1 MAQNVRIKEMEDY
14 IKKIGELLNVVYK
27 KISEV
32 ESKVN
37 SLEAEITKLKGEIV
51 TMKAENLKLVQNIIS
66 KQEYEEFMTRLVK
79 SLYGVISETPQTGT
93 TS

>member
-1 MAQNVRIKEMEDY
+1 MEEY

-32 ESKVN
+32 ETKVN
-37 SLEAEITKLKGEIV
+37 ALDTEVTRVKNEIV

-66 KQEYEEFMTRLVK
+66 KQEYEEFMNRLVK
-79 SLYGVISETPQTGT
+79 SLQGIVSETPR
-93 TS
+93 